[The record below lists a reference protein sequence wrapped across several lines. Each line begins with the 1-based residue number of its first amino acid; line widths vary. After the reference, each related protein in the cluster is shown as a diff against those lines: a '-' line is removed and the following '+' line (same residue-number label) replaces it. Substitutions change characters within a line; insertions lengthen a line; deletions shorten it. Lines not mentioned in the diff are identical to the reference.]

1 MTLAERVNKTV
12 KEYDP
17 YGYRDS
23 ECSLGYFEECLQK
36 CPKVIIE
43 GLLDQI
49 DDMNEEIEQL
59 HKEANELTNML
70 DDRR

>member
-1 MTLAERVNKTV
+1 MTLAERIDRTV
-12 KEYDP
+12 KDWDP

-23 ECSLGYFEECLQK
+23 ECSVDYFEDLLKNSPE
-36 CPKVIIE
+36 VIIE

-49 DDMNEEIEQL
+49 DDKDEEIAQL

>member
-1 MTLAERVNKTV
+1 MTLAERINITV
-12 KEYDP
+12 ENYDP

-23 ECSLGYFEECLQK
+23 ECSVEYFEECLKK

-49 DDMNEEIEQL
+49 DNMNEEIEQL